1 MIHKSDTIFA
11 LATAYGQ
18 SGIGVIRVTG
28 PLSKSISKKILHQ
41 DLEPRYAYYGSFFDN
56 DNNLIDKGVAISF
69 PGPNSYTGE
78 DVVEFQGHGGVSVIR
93 KLLET
98 IISLDVRVAEPGEF
112 TKRAFLNGKM
122 DLVQAEAVQDL
133 IQSSSEES
141 ALSAV
146 RSLTGEFSEKINQIL
161 SELIALRVF
170 VEATIDFSDEEID
183 FLESHEV
190 SSKLHSLKLTLLN
203 ILESANQGAILRDG
217 IHVAIAGKPN
227 AGKSSLLNSL
237 TKQPSAIVTDVA
249 GTTRDVLKETIQ
261 IDGMPIHIIDTAGLH
276 NSDNIIEQEGI
287 RRAHTEINNA
297 DVVLLVYDASD
308 KSVDLSILPESVKD
322 KPKIVIK
329 NKIDLTGSKTGIQKI
344 QNNPEI
350 SISAKNGDG
359 INIVRKALADFA
371 GLNSNTEGV
380 FLARKRHIIAIN
392 ETLSF
397 INSAIS
403 QLDGGASELV
413 AEDLRQAG
421 MHLGQITGE
430 FSSDDLLGQI
440 FSSFCIGKSVSYTHL
455 TLPTKRIV

>member
-1 MIHKSDTIFA
+1 MIHKSDTICA

-41 DLEPRYAYYGSFFDN
+41 DLQPRYAYYGSFFDN
-56 DNNLIDKGVAISF
+56 DNNLIDKGVAIAF

-161 SELIALRVF
+161 SELISLRVF

-329 NKIDLTGSKTGIQKI
+329 NKIDLTGSKTGIQNI

-440 FSSFCIGKSVSYTHL
+440 FSSFCIGK
-455 TLPTKRIV
+455 

>member
-1 MIHKSDTIFA
+1 MIHKSDTICA

-329 NKIDLTGSKTGIQKI
+329 NKIDLTGSKTGIQNI

-440 FSSFCIGKSVSYTHL
+440 FSSFCIGK
-455 TLPTKRIV
+455 

>member
-1 MIHKSDTIFA
+1 VIHKSDTICA

-41 DLEPRYAYYGSFFDN
+41 DLQPRYAYYGSFFDN
-56 DNNLIDKGVAISF
+56 DNNLIDKGVAIAF

-440 FSSFCIGKSVSYTHL
+440 FSSFCIGK
-455 TLPTKRIV
+455 

>member
-1 MIHKSDTIFA
+1 VIHKSDTICA

-41 DLEPRYAYYGSFFDN
+41 DLQPRYAYYGSFFDN
-56 DNNLIDKGVAISF
+56 DNNLIDKGVAIAF

-190 SSKLHSLKLTLLN
+190 SSKLYSLKLTLLN

-344 QNNPEI
+344 QNNSEI

-440 FSSFCIGKSVSYTHL
+440 FSSFCIGK
-455 TLPTKRIV
+455 

>member
-1 MIHKSDTIFA
+1 MIHKSDTICA

-56 DNNLIDKGVAISF
+56 DNNLIDKGVAIAF

-440 FSSFCIGKSVSYTHL
+440 FSSFCIGK
-455 TLPTKRIV
+455 

>member
-1 MIHKSDTIFA
+1 MIHKSDTICA

-56 DNNLIDKGVAISF
+56 DNNLIDKGVAIAF

-112 TKRAFLNGKM
+112 TKRAFLNGKL

-190 SSKLHSLKLTLLN
+190 SSKLYSLKLTLLN

-440 FSSFCIGKSVSYTHL
+440 FSSFCIGK
-455 TLPTKRIV
+455 

>member
-1 MIHKSDTIFA
+1 MIHKSDTICA

-161 SELIALRVF
+161 SELISLRVF

-190 SSKLHSLKLTLLN
+190 SSKLYSLKLTLLN

-440 FSSFCIGKSVSYTHL
+440 FSSFCIGK
-455 TLPTKRIV
+455 

>member
-1 MIHKSDTIFA
+1 MIHKSDTICA

-41 DLEPRYAYYGSFFDN
+41 DLQPRYAYYGSFFDN

-93 KLLET
+93 KLLAT

-329 NKIDLTGSKTGIQKI
+329 NKIDLTGSKTGIQNI

-440 FSSFCIGKSVSYTHL
+440 FSSFCIGK
-455 TLPTKRIV
+455 

>member
-1 MIHKSDTIFA
+1 MIRKSDTICA

-56 DNNLIDKGVAISF
+56 DNNLIDKGVAIAF

-93 KLLET
+93 KLLAT

-190 SSKLHSLKLTLLN
+190 SSKLHSLKVTLLN

-329 NKIDLTGSKTGIQKI
+329 NKIDLTGSKTGIQNI

-440 FSSFCIGKSVSYTHL
+440 FSSFCIGK
-455 TLPTKRIV
+455 

>member
-1 MIHKSDTIFA
+1 MIHKSDTICA

-41 DLEPRYAYYGSFFDN
+41 DLQPRYAYYGSFFDN
-56 DNNLIDKGVAISF
+56 DNNLIDKGVAIAF

-78 DVVEFQGHGGVSVIR
+78 DVVEFQGHGGVSVIK

-190 SSKLHSLKLTLLN
+190 SSKLHSLKVTLLN

-440 FSSFCIGKSVSYTHL
+440 FSSFCIGK
-455 TLPTKRIV
+455 

>member
-1 MIHKSDTIFA
+1 MIHKSDTICA

-28 PLSKSISKKILHQ
+28 PLSKSISKKILNQ
-41 DLEPRYAYYGSFFDN
+41 DLQPRYAYYGSFFDN

-93 KLLET
+93 KLLES

-190 SSKLHSLKLTLLN
+190 SSKLYSLKLTLLN

-329 NKIDLTGSKTGIQKI
+329 NKIDLTGSKTGIQNI

-359 INIVRKALADFA
+359 INIIRKALADFA

-440 FSSFCIGKSVSYTHL
+440 FSSFCIGK
-455 TLPTKRIV
+455 

>member
-1 MIHKSDTIFA
+1 MIDKSDTICA

-41 DLEPRYAYYGSFFDN
+41 DLQPRYAYYGSFFDN
-56 DNNLIDKGVAISF
+56 DNNLIDKGVAIAF

-440 FSSFCIGKSVSYTHL
+440 FSSFCIGK
-455 TLPTKRIV
+455 

>member
-1 MIHKSDTIFA
+1 VIHKSDTICA

-161 SELIALRVF
+161 SELISLRVF

-190 SSKLHSLKLTLLN
+190 SSKLHSLKVTLLN

-440 FSSFCIGKSVSYTHL
+440 FSSFCIGK
-455 TLPTKRIV
+455 